1 MKGGASGA
9 PPTGGQG
16 LRAEPHTADVDG
28 PVLRGL
34 TGHRGSPTRFTGD
47 PRHLQENHVNKG
59 VFRGAEKAF
68 DKIRLIHFQNSR
80 QARSER
86 RGPGRGCGIHEEP
99 AGCRVWRCKRGH
111 VPPTPGG
118 APARTSTRPARTGGY
133 GQRNEAQRRLERHRR
148 RAGGSKTRVRPQATG
163 FCAWE
168 ILSDRRENRQD
179 WRVDPARLGES
190 GTQ

>member
-47 PRHLQENHVNKG
+47 PRHLQENHVNTG
-59 VFRGAEKAF
+59 VFRGAEKTF
-68 DKIRLIHFQNSR
+68 DKIRFIHFQNSQ

-86 RGPGRGCGIHEEP
+86 RGPRRGCGIHEEP
-99 AGCRVWRCKRGH
+99 AGVSRVAVQTRTR
-111 VPPTPGG
+111 PPTPGRG
-118 APARTSTRPARTGGY
+118 HGEDVHASGTDGRLRPA
-133 GQRNEAQRRLERHRR
+133 E
-148 RAGGSKTRVRPQATG
+148 
-163 FCAWE
+163 
-168 ILSDRRENRQD
+168 
-179 WRVDPARLGES
+179 
-190 GTQ
+190 

>member
-68 DKIRLIHFQNSR
+68 DKIRLIHFQNSQ

-86 RGPGRGCGIHEEP
+86 RGPRRGCGIHEEP
-99 AGCRVWRCKRGH
+99 AGVSRVAVQTR
-111 VPPTPGG
+111 
-118 APARTSTRPARTGGY
+118 TRPPHPRAGPRRGRPCVRHGREVTASGMKLKGGSK
-133 GQRNEAQRRLERHRR
+133 GTDGGREGVKLVFAHRR
-148 RAGGSKTRVRPQATG
+148 RDS
-163 FCAWE
+163 
-168 ILSDRRENRQD
+168 
-179 WRVDPARLGES
+179 ARGKA
-190 GTQ
+190 